1 MKTSDSAF
9 RRLRPW
15 LWASP
20 TIFLLLVLL
29 LWPALQLIRLSL
41 CEGGGGQSG
50 FGIGRSFYAP
60 GTWTLE
66 VYRSLLADKYFWDIL
81 GFTVWLGCM
90 VAALCVLLGYP
101 VAHFIW
107 RLPARWKPVALA
119 AVIIPKL
126 SSLLVTIYG
135 LKLILGD
142 HGPVNEFLQALH
154 FIREPIALQHSA
166 AGVVI
171 GKTFLVVPYTILL
184 IWAGLERV
192 DATLLAA
199 ARGLGAGAWTA
210 FVRVTFPLSLPALAT
225 ATLVSL
231 IWALGAF
238 ISPYLLGSPQEIT
251 VSVDVQ
257 RQMFENLHWPR
268 GAAEGV
274 GLLLTLII
282 ITSGY
287 SALHRGLVK
296 RLAPGGEA

>member
-1 MKTSDSAF
+1 M
-9 RRLRPW
+9 
-15 LWASP
+15 P
-20 TIFLLLVLL
+20 TTILLLALL

-50 FGIGRSFYAP
+50 FGIGRSFYVP
-60 GTWTLE
+60 GTWTLA
-66 VYRSLLADKYFWDIL
+66 VYRTLLKDRYFWEIL
-81 GFTVWLGCM
+81 GFTVWLGC
-90 VAALCVLLGYP
+90 VVTVTCVVLAYP

-107 RLPARWKPVALA
+107 RLPQRWKPFALV
-119 AVIIPKL
+119 AVILPKL

-142 HGPVNEFLQALH
+142 HGPVNEFLQWTHLVK
-154 FIREPIALQHSA
+154 EPVALQHSA
-166 AGVVI
+166 LGVVI

-192 DATLLAA
+192 DVTLLAA
-199 ARGLGAGAWTA
+199 ARGLGAGAWGA
-210 FVRVTFPLSLPALAT
+210 FVRVTLPLSLPALAT

-251 VSVDVQ
+251 MSVDVQ

-274 GLLLTLII
+274 ALLLALVILTAI
-282 ITSGY
+282 Y
-287 SALHRGLVK
+287 SALHRTVLK
-296 RLAPGGEA
+296 HFSLGGDS